1 MVYIPITLPRLMNT
15 RLGRYC
21 YFLVLLLAG
30 LNQARG
36 QDKPL
41 EVTLPPLP
49 KLLQLAEE
57 HAPRLKQQQS
67 FSDQFEQGMLL
78 SKKKWTDKV
87 FVDIGAQTSNNGAVL
102 NVNNTISAGEVTSL
116 SFQNINSVRAG
127 LTVRLS
133 VFDFYGRK
141 NQVLE
146 SKALWDASRHME
158 DLVRLE
164 VREKTIQLYKD
175 IEISGRVLTIQAE
188 KKFALYTQKLFAEKQ
203 FQAGQIPM
211 EEFTRVVEL
220 YSLAAI
226 SYEEAK
232 GRYETLL
239 MQLENWV
246 GTPLKNIR

>member
-1 MVYIPITLPRLMNT
+1 MNAMVNRYGI
-15 RLGRYC
+15 LGI
-21 YFLVLLLAG
+21 LWWLG
-30 LNQARG
+30 LTIG
-36 QDKPL
+36 YSQDKIP
-41 EVTLPPLP
+41 VATLPPLP

-102 NVNNTISAGEVTSL
+102 NVNNNISAGELNSI
-116 SFQNINSVRAG
+116 SFQNINALRAG
-127 LTVRLS
+127 LTIRLS

-141 NQVLE
+141 NLVQE
-146 SKALWDASRHME
+146 SKAVWDASRHME

-175 IEISGRVLTIQAE
+175 IEISGRVLSIQAD
-188 KKFALYTQKLFAEKQ
+188 KKFALYSQKLLAEKE
-203 FQAGQIPM
+203 FQAGQMPL
-211 EEFTRVVEL
+211 EDLTRVIEL

-226 SYEEAK
+226 AYEEAK

-239 MQLENWV
+239 MVMENWV